1 MTTFSASEIDQIR
14 RETAGTRYGA
24 HFNNAGA
31 SLQPDV
37 VLAAVTRFQQ
47 DEHRMG
53 GYEAMTTF
61 ADDLA
66 EAHSLVARLL
76 NAQPQE
82 IALLESATTAWYKVF
97 RSIDWRPGDVI
108 LTAQAA
114 YGTNYIGFLQLQ
126 RQKGVHFR
134 VVPNNEYGE
143 IDLEALRAMI
153 SSEVR
158 MIALTHMP
166 TNGGL
171 VNPAEAVGRMARE
184 HNLLYLL
191 DACQSAGQMPLDVQA
206 IGCDFLSATGRK
218 FLRAPRGTGFLYV
231 REARLPELDPVF
243 PDIYGANWV
252 DLDRYEW
259 AEGAR
264 RFENFEF
271 SRANRMGLAAA
282 VRYYLELG
290 PERIWTR
297 VQALAE
303 ELREKLTDIPG
314 VRVHDQGRI
323 RGGIVTFT
331 LAGHSPDYIRD
342 QLTQAQIRCSIA
354 WMGSARLDM
363 ERRGLDRM
371 LRAGGHYYNTSEEI
385 DRLVA
390 VVKGVADAKGN
401 VRGTA

>member
-1 MTTFSASEIDQIR
+1 MCAFTSSEIEQIR
-14 RETAGTRYGA
+14 RDTAGVRYGI

-37 VLAAVTRFQQ
+37 VLEAMSRFQQ

-53 GYEAMTTF
+53 GYEAMVAF
-61 ADDLA
+61 ARELDQTYQLVSDMIGA
-66 EAHSLVARLL
+66 E
-76 NAQPQE
+76 PQE
-82 IALLESATTAWYKVF
+82 IALQESATTAWYKAF
-97 RSIDWRPGDVI
+97 RSIEWRRGDVI

-126 RQKGVHFR
+126 RQVGVSFR
-134 VVPNNEYGE
+134 VVPNNEHGE
-143 IDLEALRAMI
+143 IDLDALDRMI

-171 VNPAEAVGRMARE
+171 VNPAEEVGRIARE
-184 HNLLYLL
+184 HDLLYLL
-191 DACQSAGQMPLDVQA
+191 DACQSVGQMPLDVQA

-231 REARLPELDPVF
+231 RKERLAELDPVF

-252 DLDRYEW
+252 NLDRYEL
-259 AEGAR
+259 AQGAR

-271 SRANRMGLAAA
+271 SRANRLGLAAA
-282 VRYYLELG
+282 VRYYLAWG
-290 PERIWTR
+290 PERIWAR
-297 VQALAE
+297 VQSLAAH
-303 ELREKLTDIPG
+303 LREKLSEIPG
-314 VRVHDQGRI
+314 VKVHDQGRI
-323 RGGIVTFT
+323 QGGIVTFT
-331 LAGHSPDYIRD
+331 VAGHSPDEVKDR
-342 QLTQAQIRCSIA
+342 LAAAQIRVSIA

-371 LRAGGHYYNTSEEI
+371 VRAGIHYYNTREEI
-385 DRLVA
+385 DRLVD
-390 VVKGVADAKGN
+390 VVKNALPVMK
-401 VRGTA
+401 